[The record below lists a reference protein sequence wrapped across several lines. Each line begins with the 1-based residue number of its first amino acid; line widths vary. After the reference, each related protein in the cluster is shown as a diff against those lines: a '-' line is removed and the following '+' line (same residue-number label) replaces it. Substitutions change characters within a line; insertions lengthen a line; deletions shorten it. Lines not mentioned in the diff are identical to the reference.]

1 MEALYTLGK
10 IINPYNFKI
19 GSGMVFSAGFF
30 TSRLDSSVTSSDS
43 FSSRASVSSD
53 VDQTRTSY
61 NGRFAYH
68 RETKPSYLEGFG
80 RSIVANCRSL
90 SREITRAINSGA
102 AFVAGAALGLG
113 LLISGTVVGSAVT
126 AVALPIIVAGSV
138 MLIGAAVP
146 ILAITTVMV
155 LPALPALLP
164 ILFVAAII

>member
-1 MEALYTLGK
+1 M
-10 IINPYNFKI
+10 
-19 GSGMVFSAGFF
+19 
-30 TSRLDSSVTSSDS
+30 
-43 FSSRASVSSD
+43 
-53 VDQTRTSY
+53 
-61 NGRFAYH
+61 
-68 RETKPSYLEGFG
+68 
-80 RSIVANCRSL
+80 ANCRSL